1 MPANALL
8 PSLGLLGSLLGV
20 WAALA
25 LLGCI
30 AIGTLLWQLRGERQ
44 RTRALTAQI
53 ELLTHRRRI
62 IFDFLHDLGEAFT
75 EGIDLD
81 ELLRMIASFSVNTTQ
96 ASAGAVFLLD
106 REKKNL
112 RAEVIIGPFPP
123 PLRPGDAIEAKLAGN
138 PRYLEQVVKSQAIP
152 LGQGLIGEVARTGKP
167 VLIQDGLKD
176 PRLVQYQEPALQTR
190 TAIFIPL
197 KFKEEVLGVMAVV
210 NKQAGE
216 TAPFFNANDLFLLD
230 SLADHAAISLY
241 NTTLYTLQAEQEQI
255 GSDLRVASEIQKM
268 LLPDHA
274 PTVRNFDMVGHN
286 IAAQHV
292 GGDYY
297 DFLPVNGSRVGVVIA
312 DVSGKAIPGALVMT
326 ICRSAF
332 RAQTGLNLSPAE
344 VLHRVNHVLIP
355 DLREDMF
362 VTILYGILDAEQRAF
377 TFVRAGHDPALWFH
391 AQTGQVE
398 VVRPRGTAVGLDRSG
413 QFSLTLEERQVMLAP
428 GDVLI
433 LYTDGMTESL
443 DAEDREFG
451 RDRLI
456 NAVRESSGGTAQEI
470 SEFIFKRLNQF
481 TGDAQPH
488 DDRTLVVIKS
498 V

>member
-1 MPANALL
+1 MLAPAHLFLVGLL
-8 PSLGLLGSLLGV
+8 GAQLGVWASLGLLGF
-20 WAALA
+20 
-25 LLGCI
+25 I
-30 AIGTLLWQLRGERQ
+30 AIVTILWQLRAER
-44 RTRALTAQI
+44 RKTRALTAQI

-81 ELLRMIASFSVNTTQ
+81 ELLRIIASFSVNTTQ
-96 ASAGAVFLLD
+96 ASAAAVFLFD
-106 REKKNL
+106 REKENL

-123 PLRPGDAIEAKLAGN
+123 PLRPADADESKLASN
-138 PRYLEQVVKSQAIP
+138 TRYLEQVVKSQTIP

-176 PRLVQYQEPALQTR
+176 PRLVQYEEASLQTR

-255 GSDLRVASEIQKM
+255 GSDLRIASEIQKM

-274 PTVRNFDMVGHN
+274 PTLRNFEMVGHN
-286 IAAQHV
+286 LAAQHV

-297 DFLPVNGSRVGVVIA
+297 DFLPLDGSRVGVVIA

-332 RAQTGLNLSPAE
+332 RAQTGLSLSPAE

-362 VTILYGILDAEQRAF
+362 VTILYGILDGEQRTF

-391 AQTGQVE
+391 AQTKQVE

-413 QFSLTLEERQVMLAP
+413 QFSQTLEEHQLALAP
-428 GDVLI
+428 GDVVI
-433 LYTDGMTESL
+433 LYTDGITESL
-443 DAEDREFG
+443 DSEDREFG
-451 RDRLI
+451 REQLIEAIKASATGSAEQISRTIFERL
-456 NAVRESSGGTAQEI
+456 R
-470 SEFIFKRLNQF
+470 RF
-481 TGDAQPH
+481 TGDIPPH
-488 DDRTLVVIKS
+488 DDRTLIVIKS